1 MGEGLTG
8 WFDNIVNYGVS
19 IIWGN
24 NDWLIASNPWYGLL
38 MFVLIGAGLYF
49 TVATRF
55 IQFRHFGHMWQL
67 LRVSNQGRKDGGI
80 SSFDFDIN
88 KKTALI
94 AKSGFFW
101 SIFLKEVLS

>member
-1 MGEGLTG
+1 M
-8 WFDNIVNYGVS
+8 NYGVS

-49 TVATRF
+49 TIATRF

-80 SSFDFDIN
+80 SSFDFFIN
-88 KKTALI
+88 EKTAFI

-101 SIFLKEVLS
+101 SIF

>member
-1 MGEGLTG
+1 
-8 WFDNIVNYGVS
+8 
-19 IIWGN
+19 
-24 NDWLIASNPWYGLL
+24 
-38 MFVLIGAGLYF
+38 MFALIGAGLYF

-88 KKTALI
+88 KKPPLLLRAV
-94 AKSGFFW
+94 FFGAFFER
-101 SIFLKEVLS
+101 STFLKITI

>member
-1 MGEGLTG
+1 
-8 WFDNIVNYGVS
+8 
-19 IIWGN
+19 
-24 NDWLIASNPWYGLL
+24 

-49 TVATRF
+49 TIATRF

-80 SSFDFDIN
+80 SLFDFFIN

-94 AKSGFFW
+94 VKGGFFW

>member
-1 MGEGLTG
+1 MNEGIAG
-8 WFDNIVNYGVS
+8 WFNSIVNYGVS

-24 NDWLIASNPWYGLL
+24 NDWLIANNPWYGLL

-67 LRVSNQGRKDGGI
+67 LRISNQGRKDGGI
-80 SSFDFDIN
+80 S
-88 KKTALI
+88 
-94 AKSGFFW
+94 
-101 SIFLKEVLS
+101 

>member
-1 MGEGLTG
+1 MNEGIAG
-8 WFDNIVNYGVS
+8 WFNSIVNYGVS

-55 IQFRHFGHMWQL
+55 IQFRHFVICGNYYGCQIKAVKMVVSAR
-67 LRVSNQGRKDGGI
+67 LRR
-80 SSFDFDIN
+80 
-88 KKTALI
+88 
-94 AKSGFFW
+94 
-101 SIFLKEVLS
+101 

>member
-1 MGEGLTG
+1 MGEGIAG
-8 WFDNIVNYGVS
+8 WFNSIVNYGVS

-49 TVATRF
+49 TIATRF

-80 SSFDFDIN
+80 SSF
-88 KKTALI
+88 
-94 AKSGFFW
+94 GR
-101 SIFLKEVLS
+101 